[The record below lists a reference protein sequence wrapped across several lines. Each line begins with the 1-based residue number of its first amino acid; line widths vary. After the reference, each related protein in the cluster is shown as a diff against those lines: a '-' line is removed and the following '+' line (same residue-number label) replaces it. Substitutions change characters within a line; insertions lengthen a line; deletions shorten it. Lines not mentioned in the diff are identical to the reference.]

1 MQTTINLRRLF
12 DFSMLPIIITV
23 VVLALLTVAIVLM
36 YLYGFLKQ
44 YQPKPKEEVVEQ
56 KPAFVKPDLSK
67 LKAEYMAKL
76 NAIEQKYNE
85 DTTKIRPAYEGM
97 SKVVREFVY
106 KATGTEV
113 DKFTLAE
120 ISSTEFKG
128 LAQLVGEYYQPEFDK
143 ISEGDVRASLEKTR
157 RLVAEWN

>member
-1 MQTTINLRRLF
+1 MPTTVNFRRLF
-12 DFSMLPIIITV
+12 DFSQLPIIITAA
-23 VVLALLTVAIVLM
+23 VLAALTVAIVLM
-36 YLYGFLKQ
+36 FLYNLLKDMKKKEKPVEEA
-44 YQPKPKEEVVEQ
+44 PKLV
-56 KPAFVKPDLSK
+56 FVKPDLAK
-67 LKAEYMAKL
+67 LKAEYIDKL
-76 NAIEQKYNE
+76 NKIEIKYNE

-120 ISSTEFKG
+120 ISRTEFAG
-128 LAQLVGEYYQPEFDK
+128 LTKLVGEYYQPEFDK
-143 ISEGDVRASLEKTR
+143 ISEGDVKASLEKTR

>member
-1 MQTTINLRRLF
+1 MPTTVNLRRLF
-12 DFSMLPIIITV
+12 DFSTLPIVITGA
-23 VVLALLTVAIVLM
+23 VLAALTVAIVLIL
-36 YLYGFLKQ
+36 LYNLLKDV
-44 YQPKPKEEVVEQ
+44 KKKEKVVEEAPQ
-56 KPAFVKPDLSK
+56 PVFVKSDLTK
-67 LKAEYMAKL
+67 LKAEYMEKL
-76 NAIEQKYNE
+76 NKIEIKYNE

-120 ISSTEFKG
+120 ISRTEFAG
-128 LAQLVGEYYQPEFDK
+128 LAKLVGEYYQPEFDQ